1 MLGEG
6 KTHTHP
12 REGNTATY
20 ARECVYTLT
29 FFVNTRVCM
38 RTFVSIHKIARW
50 HCVPCVSASMHSTS
64 VRTCVLCLNAMNVAL
79 LVCVLVLWHNGLSL
93 WYPFWCEGE
102 QARQSSN

>member
-12 REGNTATY
+12 REANTATY
-20 ARECVYTLT
+20 ACVCVCVYTLT

-38 RTFVSIHKIARW
+38 RTFVSVHKIALW
-50 HCVPCVSASMHSTS
+50 HCVPCVSALWHSTG

-79 LVCVLVLWHNGLSL
+79 LVCVLVLWHT
-93 WYPFWCEGE
+93 
-102 QARQSSN
+102 